1 MSFERSEKR
10 YGSYLMIIIFFMC
23 TWFIK
28 GLQLLINAD
37 TLGMYL
43 LETNKSAFNYFD
55 NLTFAFMYLPL
66 YLLFEY
72 MLWHENSQ
80 IVVRFG
86 SRVRYLR
93 AQTTGLIR
101 STLLFW
107 LVFAFFGVLP
117 LISLPGSGWETFI
130 YLFVVQTLAYFLI
143 SLEFGIVL
151 FWFFQLLPKLHL
163 VLFLSLAVLPIIYY
177 GVPIRPMN
185 LFQKVDLLKRYYYM
199 QDLTALPM
207 SALITLVAVPIM
219 TLCLRVLWIQHEE
232 FWQ

>member
-1 MSFERSEKR
+1 MSFERAEKR
-10 YGSYLMIIIFFMC
+10 YFPHLLIIIFFMC

-28 GLQLLINAD
+28 ELQLLINTD
-37 TLGMYL
+37 TLGLYL

-86 SRVRYLR
+86 SRGRYLR

-107 LVFAFFGVLP
+107 LVFAFFGALP
-117 LISLPGSGWETFI
+117 LVSLPGSDGGTFI
-130 YLFVVQTLAYFLI
+130 YLYVVQTLAYFLI
-143 SLEFGIVL
+143 SLEFGIML
-151 FWFFQLLPKLHL
+151 FWLFQLLPKLHL

-177 GVPIRPMN
+177 SLPIRPMN

-207 SALITLVAVPIM
+207 PALITLVAVPMM

>member
-1 MSFERSEKR
+1 MSFERTQKR
-10 YGSYLMIIIFFMC
+10 YFPHLLIIIFFMC

-28 GLQLLINAD
+28 ELLLLIDGD
-37 TLGMYL
+37 TLGLYL
-43 LETNKSAFNYFD
+43 LETSKFAFNYFD

-86 SRVRYLR
+86 SRSRYLR
-93 AQTTGLIR
+93 AQTIGLVR
-101 STLLFW
+101 STLQFW

-117 LISLPGSGWETFI
+117 LVPLPGSGWKIFI

-177 GVPIRPMN
+177 GLPIRLMN
-185 LFQKVDLLKRYYYM
+185 LFQKIDLLKRYYYM
-199 QDLTALPM
+199 HDLTALPM
-207 SALITLVAVPIM
+207 PTLIILVAVPII
-219 TLCLRVLWIQHEE
+219 TLCMRVLWIQHEE

>member
-1 MSFERSEKR
+1 MSFERTQKR
-10 YGSYLMIIIFFMC
+10 YFPHLLIIIFFMC

-28 GLQLLINAD
+28 ELLLLIDGD
-37 TLGMYL
+37 TLGLYL
-43 LETNKSAFNYFD
+43 LETSKFAFNYFD

-86 SRVRYLR
+86 SRSRYLR
-93 AQTTGLIR
+93 AQTIGLVR
-101 STLLFW
+101 STLQFW

-117 LISLPGSGWETFI
+117 LVPLPGSGWEIFI

-177 GVPIRPMN
+177 GLPIRLMN
-185 LFQKVDLLKRYYYM
+185 LFQKIDLLKRYYYM
-199 QDLTALPM
+199 HDLTALPM
-207 SALITLVAVPIM
+207 PTLIILVAVPII
-219 TLCLRVLWIQHEE
+219 TLCMRVLWIQHEE

>member
-1 MSFERSEKR
+1 MNFERTEKC
-10 YGSYLMIIIFFMC
+10 YWPHLLIIIFFMC
-23 TWFIK
+23 AWFIK
-28 GLQLLINAD
+28 ELQLLINAD
-37 TLGMYL
+37 TLGQYL
-43 LETNKSAFNYFD
+43 FETNQSAFNYFH

-86 SRVRYLR
+86 SRGRYLR

-107 LVFAFFGVLP
+107 LVFAFFGALP
-117 LISLPGSGWETFI
+117 LVSLPGSDGGTFI
-130 YLFVVQTLAYFLI
+130 YLYVVQTLAYFLI

-151 FWFFQLLPKLHL
+151 FWLFQLLPKLHL
-163 VLFLSLAVLPIIYY
+163 VLFLSLAVLPIIYDSFSS
-177 GVPIRPMN
+177 GSMN
-185 LFQKVDLLKRYYYM
+185 LFEKIDLLKRYYYM

-207 SALITLVAVPIM
+207 PALITLVAVPII